1 MPDPTFNLSGIEIMR
16 TGKANGTEI
25 TAQDLA
31 DMANAFSEL
40 DYKPPLKSGHSKDK
54 PGMPA
59 LGWIDNLVAKGKSL
73 FADFSHMPKQVYDAI
88 RSRSYDTVSAE
99 VFYNLERGGKT
110 YRRALKALSL
120 LGADIPAIA
129 GLKPLHEMFD
139 AEHDKY
145 EHFEFSLTI
154 DKEDN
159 QMPDPVKKKGSD
171 DTLEALKAEVK
182 TLSEKLTAK
191 TLENDALQKEKDDA
205 QNALEKKLVL
215 LELDNRATKIKA
227 KVAEL
232 KIPALREHVSVFYD
246 LAMQSEKTVKFALG
260 DGKTEELTGEAV
272 VDKMV
277 ADLNQAAAKLFAE
290 QSTTD
295 GDHRESGSYDNVG
308 DEVDAKV
315 MEYCQKNSKDYTKD
329 YREALTAVLSSDADL
344 KTRYA
349 TDQAA

>member
-1 MPDPTFNLSGIEIMR
+1 
-16 TGKANGTEI
+16 
-25 TAQDLA
+25 
-31 DMANAFSEL
+31 
-40 DYKPPLKSGHSKDK
+40 
-54 PGMPA
+54 
-59 LGWIDNLVAKGKSL
+59 
-73 FADFSHMPKQVYDAI
+73 
-88 RSRSYDTVSAE
+88 
-99 VFYNLERGGKT
+99 
-110 YRRALKALSL
+110 
-120 LGADIPAIA
+120 
-129 GLKPLHEMFD
+129 
-139 AEHDKY
+139 
-145 EHFEFSLTI
+145 
-154 DKEDN
+154 
-159 QMPDPVKKKGSD
+159 MPDPVKKKGDD

-191 TLENDALQKEKDDA
+191 TLENDALQKDKDDA
-205 QNALEKKLVL
+205 QAALEKKLVL

-246 LAMQSEKTVKFALG
+246 LAMQSEKTVKFALK

-277 ADLNQAAAKLFAE
+277 ADLNQAAAKLFVE

-295 GDHRESGSYDNVG
+295 GDQKNSGSYDNVG

-315 MEYCQKNSKDYTKD
+315 VEYCQKNSKDYTKD
-329 YREALTAVLSSDADL
+329 YREALSAVLSSDADL